1 MQISVTGRHLEI
13 TDAIRDYT
21 HERLQHALLD
31 YPRIESVHVIL
42 DVEKYRHMAEVVVQ
56 APNHVRVEAREESAD
71 MYASIDGAVE
81 KAATQLRRHR
91 DKVTDHKSREGLSQ
105 LELEAEAL
113 EQEGPAGG

>member
-1 MQISVTGRHLEI
+1 MHISVTGRRLEI

-56 APNHVRVEAREESAD
+56 APNHVRVEAREESDD
-71 MYASIDGAVE
+71 MYASIEGAVE
-81 KAATQLRRHR
+81 KAAKQLRRHR
-91 DKVTDHKSREGLSQ
+91 DKVTDHKTREGLAQ
-105 LELEAEAL
+105 LEVDAQAK
-113 EQEGPAGG
+113 EGPGAG